1 MPWQTLCINAES
13 KISLDQ
19 NNIVIKKADGTYQS
33 YNLRAIDCVIFNNAR
48 LTITLPIITALIE
61 HNTTSIFCNNKHDP
75 IGMFVPFGIHTKAY
89 EKLNEQINWNNV
101 RKKNLWKMI
110 IEQKICSEKTT
121 IRFLKED
128 VEIINKLDTL
138 QHSVNSNDKTN
149 REAIAAR
156 IYFSNLFGEG
166 FTRNRDCPVNY
177 ALNYGYKILASY
189 ISSCIT
195 GRGLL
200 PALGIHHIGPENA
213 FNLTYDFIEAFRYII
228 DIWTYLYIYSMDDD
242 AFLSGHRQQL
252 NQIFNTKI
260 RLDDTWMRLDD
271 GISKIVDSYISYLND
286 DRDTILHISYKDGI
300 QLNE

>member
-1 MPWQTLCINAES
+1 MENDYRT
-13 KISLDQ
+13 
-19 NNIVIKKADGTYQS
+19 
-33 YNLRAIDCVIFNNAR
+33 
-48 LTITLPIITALIE
+48 
-61 HNTTSIFCNNKHDP
+61 
-75 IGMFVPFGIHTKAY
+75 
-89 EKLNEQINWNNV
+89 
-101 RKKNLWKMI
+101 KNLFR
-110 IEQKICSEKTT
+110 ETT

-128 VEIINKLDTL
+128 VETINKLDVL

-156 IYFSNLFGEG
+156 IYFSNLFGED

-213 FNLTYDFIEAFRYII
+213 FNLTYDFIEPFRYII
-228 DIWTYLYIYSMDDD
+228 DVWTYLYIYSMDND

-252 NQIFNTKI
+252 NQIFNIKI
-260 RLDDTWMRLDD
+260 RLEDTWMRLDD
-271 GISKIVDSYISYLND
+271 GISKIVDSYISYLNN
-286 DRDTILHISYKDGI
+286 DRDTILRISYKDGI

>member
-1 MPWQTLCINAES
+1 MHR
-13 KISLDQ
+13 ISRQLQ
-19 NNIVIKKADGTYQS
+19 
-33 YNLRAIDCVIFNNAR
+33 
-48 LTITLPIITALIE
+48 
-61 HNTTSIFCNNKHDP
+61 
-75 IGMFVPFGIHTKAY
+75 
-89 EKLNEQINWNNV
+89 
-101 RKKNLWKMI
+101 
-110 IEQKICSEKTT
+110 
-121 IRFLKED
+121 FLKED

-213 FNLTYDFIEAFRYII
+213 FNLTYDFIEPFRYII
-228 DIWTYLYIYSMDDD
+228 DIWTYLYIYSIDDD

-271 GISKIVDSYISYLND
+271 GITKIIDSYISYLNN

>member
-19 NNIVIKKADGTYQS
+19 NNIVIKKANGTYQS

-48 LTITLPIITALIE
+48 LTITLPIISALIE

-128 VEIINKLDTL
+128 VETINKLDVL

-156 IYFSNLFGEG
+156 IYFSNLFGED
-166 FTRNRDCPVNY
+166 FIQNRDCTVNY

-213 FNLTYDFIEAFRYII
+213 SNLTYDFIEV
-228 DIWTYLYIYSMDDD
+228 WTYLYIYSMDND

-252 NQIFNTKI
+252 NQIFNIKI
-260 RLDDTWMRLDD
+260 RLEDTWMRLDD
-271 GISKIVDSYISYLND
+271 GISKIVDSYISYLNN
-286 DRDTILHISYKDGI
+286 DRDTILRISYKDGI

>member
-48 LTITLPIITALIE
+48 LTITLPIISALIE

-128 VEIINKLDTL
+128 VETINKLDVL

-156 IYFSNLFGEG
+156 IYFSNLFGED

-213 FNLTYDFIEAFRYII
+213 FNLTYDFIEPFRYII
-228 DIWTYLYIYSMDDD
+228 DIWVYLYIFSIDND

-252 NQIFNTKI
+252 NQIFNIKI
-260 RLDDTWMRLDD
+260 RLEDTWMRLDD
-271 GISKIVDSYISYLND
+271 GISKIVDSYISYLN
-286 DRDTILHISYKDGI
+286 R
-300 QLNE
+300 